1 MTFVYLIC
9 FLLLAVGAVLLLK
22 LTPERITGDLM
33 RFVSPKQTLRDKV
46 LTRKG
51 KKKSRK
57 ITVELRRIKDA
68 LEQTGKGNQFAV
80 ACAASLLLMI
90 VGCVIAIMIDNP
102 FLVPVF
108 AIAFAMIP
116 FIYAKRTVAYYDN
129 HVKEELETALSI
141 ITTSYVRTD
150 DIVSAVKENI
160 QYLKPPVKDIFAGFV
175 AENMMISSDVKQSIR
190 HLKEKVN
197 NSIFAEWC
205 ETLVT
210 VVYGLSKST
219 RQAQRIRQSCHASGI
234 RKRSRFIC
242 IHALWMDLNS
252 EKSFRMRV
260 EKTKCSQAPMTLK
273 MRSLAK
279 ETLIIERKE
288 AENDKRIAILFKEL
302 ACLFELESAAMP
314 KLRTIKG
321 ALKEI
326 KATDPESVMTDYKIR
341 WLIKSGRLRS
351 YAVGTREII
360 VMESFDDEN
369 LLTQESREGCNIT
382 QGIKLS
388 EQYGELLSKTTQS
401 YTCTRRR

>member
-33 RFVSPKQTLRDKV
+33 LFVSPKQTLRDKV

-175 AENMMISSDVKQSIR
+175 AENMMISSDIKQSIR

-205 ETLVT
+205 ETLIACQDD
-210 VVYGLSKST
+210 
-219 RQAQRIRQSCHASGI
+219 R
-234 RKRSRFIC
+234 
-242 IHALWMDLNS
+242 
-252 EKSFRMRV
+252 
-260 EKTKCSQAPMTLK
+260 TLK
-273 MRSLAK
+273 D
-279 ETLIIERKE
+279 TLMPIVTKLT
-288 AENDKRIAILFKEL
+288 DVRIVNNE
-302 ACLFELESAAMP
+302 
-314 KLRTIKG
+314 IKG
-321 ALKEI
+321 MLSSARIEYYMMTGMVVGNIPLLYFLNKDWFNALMFTTLGKLVLAI
-326 KATDPESVMTDYKIR
+326 CGLV
-341 WLIKSGRLRS
+341 
-351 YAVGTREII
+351 II
-360 VMESFDDEN
+360 VTAVLMLRFTKQIEY
-369 LLTQESREGCNIT
+369 R
-382 QGIKLS
+382 K
-388 EQYGELLSKTTQS
+388 
-401 YTCTRRR
+401 

>member
-205 ETLVT
+205 ETLIACQDDRTQKDTLMPIVT
-210 VVYGLSKST
+210 KLTDV
-219 RQAQRIRQSCHASGI
+219 RIV
-234 RKRSRFIC
+234 
-242 IHALWMDLNS
+242 NN
-252 EKSFRMRV
+252 E
-260 EKTKCSQAPMTLK
+260 
-273 MRSLAK
+273 
-279 ETLIIERKE
+279 
-288 AENDKRIAILFKEL
+288 
-302 ACLFELESAAMP
+302 
-314 KLRTIKG
+314 IKG
-321 ALKEI
+321 MLSSARIEYYMMTGMVVGNIPLLYFLNKDWFNALMFTTLGKLVLAI
-326 KATDPESVMTDYKIR
+326 CGLV
-341 WLIKSGRLRS
+341 
-351 YAVGTREII
+351 II
-360 VMESFDDEN
+360 VTAFLMLRFTKQIEY
-369 LLTQESREGCNIT
+369 R
-382 QGIKLS
+382 K
-388 EQYGELLSKTTQS
+388 
-401 YTCTRRR
+401 

>member
-205 ETLVT
+205 ETLVACQDDRT
-210 VVYGLSKST
+210 LKDTLMPIVTKLTDVRIVNNEIKGMLSS
-219 RQAQRIRQSCHASGI
+219 A
-234 RKRSRFIC
+234 
-242 IHALWMDLNS
+242 
-252 EKSFRMRV
+252 RV
-260 EKTKCSQAPMTLK
+260 EYYMMAGMVVGNIPLLYFLNKDWFNALMFTTLGK
-273 MRSLAK
+273 LVLAICG
-279 ETLIIERKE
+279 L
-288 AENDKRIAILFKEL
+288 
-302 ACLFELESAAMP
+302 
-314 KLRTIKG
+314 
-321 ALKEI
+321 
-326 KATDPESVMTDYKIR
+326 V
-341 WLIKSGRLRS
+341 
-351 YAVGTREII
+351 II
-360 VMESFDDEN
+360 VTAVLMLRFTKQIEY
-369 LLTQESREGCNIT
+369 R
-382 QGIKLS
+382 K
-388 EQYGELLSKTTQS
+388 
-401 YTCTRRR
+401 

>member
-150 DIVSAVKENI
+150 DIVSAVQENI

-205 ETLVT
+205 ETLIACQDD
-210 VVYGLSKST
+210 
-219 RQAQRIRQSCHASGI
+219 R
-234 RKRSRFIC
+234 
-242 IHALWMDLNS
+242 
-252 EKSFRMRV
+252 
-260 EKTKCSQAPMTLK
+260 TLK
-273 MRSLAK
+273 D
-279 ETLIIERKE
+279 TLMPIVTKLT
-288 AENDKRIAILFKEL
+288 DVRIVNNE
-302 ACLFELESAAMP
+302 
-314 KLRTIKG
+314 IKG
-321 ALKEI
+321 MLSSARIEYYMMAGMVVGNIPLLYFLNKDWFNALMFTTLGKLVLAI
-326 KATDPESVMTDYKIR
+326 CGLV
-341 WLIKSGRLRS
+341 
-351 YAVGTREII
+351 II
-360 VMESFDDEN
+360 VTAVLMLRFTKQIEY
-369 LLTQESREGCNIT
+369 R
-382 QGIKLS
+382 K
-388 EQYGELLSKTTQS
+388 
-401 YTCTRRR
+401 

>member
-22 LTPERITGDLM
+22 LTPERITRDLM

-175 AENMMISSDVKQSIR
+175 TENMMISSDVKQSIR

-205 ETLVT
+205 ETLIACQDD
-210 VVYGLSKST
+210 
-219 RQAQRIRQSCHASGI
+219 R
-234 RKRSRFIC
+234 
-242 IHALWMDLNS
+242 
-252 EKSFRMRV
+252 
-260 EKTKCSQAPMTLK
+260 TLK
-273 MRSLAK
+273 D
-279 ETLIIERKE
+279 TLMPIVTKLT
-288 AENDKRIAILFKEL
+288 DVRIVNNE
-302 ACLFELESAAMP
+302 
-314 KLRTIKG
+314 IKG
-321 ALKEI
+321 MLSSARIEYYMMAGMVVGNIPLLYFLNKDWFNALMFTTLGKLVLAI
-326 KATDPESVMTDYKIR
+326 CGLV
-341 WLIKSGRLRS
+341 
-351 YAVGTREII
+351 II
-360 VMESFDDEN
+360 VTAVLMLRFTKQIEY
-369 LLTQESREGCNIT
+369 R
-382 QGIKLS
+382 K
-388 EQYGELLSKTTQS
+388 
-401 YTCTRRR
+401 

>member
-22 LTPERITGDLM
+22 FTPERITGDLM

-116 FIYAKRTVAYYDN
+116 FIYAKRTVAYYDY

-205 ETLVT
+205 ETLVACQDD
-210 VVYGLSKST
+210 
-219 RQAQRIRQSCHASGI
+219 R
-234 RKRSRFIC
+234 
-242 IHALWMDLNS
+242 
-252 EKSFRMRV
+252 
-260 EKTKCSQAPMTLK
+260 TLK
-273 MRSLAK
+273 D
-279 ETLIIERKE
+279 TLMPIVTKLT
-288 AENDKRIAILFKEL
+288 DVRIVNNE
-302 ACLFELESAAMP
+302 
-314 KLRTIKG
+314 IKG
-321 ALKEI
+321 MLSSARIEYYMMTGMVVGNIPLLYFLNKDWFNALMFTTLGKLVLAI
-326 KATDPESVMTDYKIR
+326 CGLV
-341 WLIKSGRLRS
+341 
-351 YAVGTREII
+351 II
-360 VMESFDDEN
+360 VTAVLMLRFTKQIEY
-369 LLTQESREGCNIT
+369 R
-382 QGIKLS
+382 K
-388 EQYGELLSKTTQS
+388 
-401 YTCTRRR
+401 

>member
-9 FLLLAVGAVLLLK
+9 FLLLAIGAVLLLK
-22 LTPERITGDLM
+22 LTPERITEDLM

-205 ETLVT
+205 ETLIACQDD
-210 VVYGLSKST
+210 
-219 RQAQRIRQSCHASGI
+219 R
-234 RKRSRFIC
+234 
-242 IHALWMDLNS
+242 
-252 EKSFRMRV
+252 
-260 EKTKCSQAPMTLK
+260 TLK
-273 MRSLAK
+273 D
-279 ETLIIERKE
+279 TLMPIVTKLT
-288 AENDKRIAILFKEL
+288 DVRIVNNE
-302 ACLFELESAAMP
+302 
-314 KLRTIKG
+314 IKG
-321 ALKEI
+321 MLSSARIEYYMMAGMVVGNIPLLYFLNKDWFNALMFTTLGKLVLAI
-326 KATDPESVMTDYKIR
+326 CGLV
-341 WLIKSGRLRS
+341 
-351 YAVGTREII
+351 II
-360 VMESFDDEN
+360 VTAVLMLRFTKQIEY
-369 LLTQESREGCNIT
+369 R
-382 QGIKLS
+382 K
-388 EQYGELLSKTTQS
+388 
-401 YTCTRRR
+401 

>member
-205 ETLVT
+205 ETLVACQDD
-210 VVYGLSKST
+210 
-219 RQAQRIRQSCHASGI
+219 R
-234 RKRSRFIC
+234 
-242 IHALWMDLNS
+242 
-252 EKSFRMRV
+252 
-260 EKTKCSQAPMTLK
+260 TLK
-273 MRSLAK
+273 D
-279 ETLIIERKE
+279 TLMPIVTKLT
-288 AENDKRIAILFKEL
+288 DVRIVNN
-302 ACLFELESAAMP
+302 
-314 KLRTIKG
+314 
-321 ALKEI
+321 EI
-326 KATDPESVMTDYKIR
+326 KEMLSSARIEYYMMAGMV
-341 WLIKSGRLRS
+341 
-351 YAVGTREII
+351 VGNIPLLYFLNKDWFNALMFTTLGKLVLAICGLVII
-360 VMESFDDEN
+360 VTAVLMLRFTKQIEY
-369 LLTQESREGCNIT
+369 R
-382 QGIKLS
+382 K
-388 EQYGELLSKTTQS
+388 
-401 YTCTRRR
+401 

>member
-150 DIVSAVKENI
+150 DIVFAVKENI

-205 ETLVT
+205 ETLVACQDD
-210 VVYGLSKST
+210 
-219 RQAQRIRQSCHASGI
+219 R
-234 RKRSRFIC
+234 
-242 IHALWMDLNS
+242 
-252 EKSFRMRV
+252 
-260 EKTKCSQAPMTLK
+260 TLK
-273 MRSLAK
+273 D
-279 ETLIIERKE
+279 TLMPIVTKLT
-288 AENDKRIAILFKEL
+288 DVRIVNNE
-302 ACLFELESAAMP
+302 
-314 KLRTIKG
+314 IKG
-321 ALKEI
+321 MLSSARIEYYMMAGMVVGNIPLLYFLNKDWFNALMFTTLGKLVLAI
-326 KATDPESVMTDYKIR
+326 CGLV
-341 WLIKSGRLRS
+341 
-351 YAVGTREII
+351 II
-360 VMESFDDEN
+360 VTAVLMLRFTKQIEY
-369 LLTQESREGCNIT
+369 R
-382 QGIKLS
+382 K
-388 EQYGELLSKTTQS
+388 
-401 YTCTRRR
+401 

>member
-116 FIYAKRTVAYYDN
+116 FFYAKRTVAYYDN

-205 ETLVT
+205 ETLIACQDDRTLKDTLMPIVT
-210 VVYGLSKST
+210 KLTDVRIVNNEIKGMLSS
-219 RQAQRIRQSCHASGI
+219 A
-234 RKRSRFIC
+234 
-242 IHALWMDLNS
+242 
-252 EKSFRMRV
+252 RV
-260 EKTKCSQAPMTLK
+260 EYYMMAGMVVGNIPLLYFLNKDWFNALMFTTLGK
-273 MRSLAK
+273 LVLAICG
-279 ETLIIERKE
+279 L
-288 AENDKRIAILFKEL
+288 
-302 ACLFELESAAMP
+302 
-314 KLRTIKG
+314 
-321 ALKEI
+321 
-326 KATDPESVMTDYKIR
+326 V
-341 WLIKSGRLRS
+341 
-351 YAVGTREII
+351 II
-360 VMESFDDEN
+360 VTAVLMLRFTKQIEY
-369 LLTQESREGCNIT
+369 R
-382 QGIKLS
+382 K
-388 EQYGELLSKTTQS
+388 
-401 YTCTRRR
+401 

>member
-1 MTFVYLIC
+1 MTFAYLIC

-205 ETLVT
+205 ETLVACQDD
-210 VVYGLSKST
+210 
-219 RQAQRIRQSCHASGI
+219 R
-234 RKRSRFIC
+234 
-242 IHALWMDLNS
+242 
-252 EKSFRMRV
+252 
-260 EKTKCSQAPMTLK
+260 TLK
-273 MRSLAK
+273 D
-279 ETLIIERKE
+279 TLMPIVTKLT
-288 AENDKRIAILFKEL
+288 DVRIVNNE
-302 ACLFELESAAMP
+302 
-314 KLRTIKG
+314 IKG
-321 ALKEI
+321 MLSSARIEYYMMAGMVVGNIPLLYFLNKDWFNALMFTTLGKLVLAI
-326 KATDPESVMTDYKIR
+326 CGLV
-341 WLIKSGRLRS
+341 
-351 YAVGTREII
+351 II
-360 VMESFDDEN
+360 VTAVLMLRFTKQIEY
-369 LLTQESREGCNIT
+369 R
-382 QGIKLS
+382 K
-388 EQYGELLSKTTQS
+388 
-401 YTCTRRR
+401 

>member
-68 LEQTGKGNQFAV
+68 LGQTGKGNQFAV

-205 ETLVT
+205 ETLIVCQDD
-210 VVYGLSKST
+210 
-219 RQAQRIRQSCHASGI
+219 R
-234 RKRSRFIC
+234 
-242 IHALWMDLNS
+242 
-252 EKSFRMRV
+252 
-260 EKTKCSQAPMTLK
+260 TLK
-273 MRSLAK
+273 D
-279 ETLIIERKE
+279 TLMPIVTKLT
-288 AENDKRIAILFKEL
+288 DVRIVNNE
-302 ACLFELESAAMP
+302 
-314 KLRTIKG
+314 IKG
-321 ALKEI
+321 MLSSARIEYYMMTGMVVGNIPLLYFLNKDWFNALMFTTLGKLVLAI
-326 KATDPESVMTDYKIR
+326 CGLVIIVTAVLM
-341 WLIKSGRLRS
+341 LRS
-351 YAVGTREII
+351 TKQIEYR
-360 VMESFDDEN
+360 
-369 LLTQESREGCNIT
+369 
-382 QGIKLS
+382 K
-388 EQYGELLSKTTQS
+388 
-401 YTCTRRR
+401 

>member
-80 ACAASLLLMI
+80 ACATSLLLMI

-190 HLKEKVN
+190 HQKEKVN

-205 ETLVT
+205 ETLVACQDD
-210 VVYGLSKST
+210 
-219 RQAQRIRQSCHASGI
+219 R
-234 RKRSRFIC
+234 
-242 IHALWMDLNS
+242 
-252 EKSFRMRV
+252 
-260 EKTKCSQAPMTLK
+260 TLK
-273 MRSLAK
+273 D
-279 ETLIIERKE
+279 TLMPIVTKLT
-288 AENDKRIAILFKEL
+288 DVRIVNNE
-302 ACLFELESAAMP
+302 
-314 KLRTIKG
+314 IKG
-321 ALKEI
+321 MLSSARIEYYMMTGMVVGNIPLLYFLNKDWFNALMFTTLGKLVLAI
-326 KATDPESVMTDYKIR
+326 CGLV
-341 WLIKSGRLRS
+341 
-351 YAVGTREII
+351 II
-360 VMESFDDEN
+360 VTAVLMLRFTKQIEY
-369 LLTQESREGCNIT
+369 R
-382 QGIKLS
+382 K
-388 EQYGELLSKTTQS
+388 
-401 YTCTRRR
+401 

>member
-116 FIYAKRTVAYYDN
+116 FIFAKRTVAYYDN

-205 ETLVT
+205 ETLVACQDDRT
-210 VVYGLSKST
+210 LKDTLMPIVTKLTDVRIVNNEIKGMLSS
-219 RQAQRIRQSCHASGI
+219 A
-234 RKRSRFIC
+234 
-242 IHALWMDLNS
+242 
-252 EKSFRMRV
+252 RV
-260 EKTKCSQAPMTLK
+260 EYYMMTGMVVGNIPLLYFLNK
-273 MRSLAK
+273 DWFNALMFTTLGKLVLAICG
-279 ETLIIERKE
+279 L
-288 AENDKRIAILFKEL
+288 
-302 ACLFELESAAMP
+302 
-314 KLRTIKG
+314 
-321 ALKEI
+321 
-326 KATDPESVMTDYKIR
+326 V
-341 WLIKSGRLRS
+341 
-351 YAVGTREII
+351 II
-360 VMESFDDEN
+360 VTAVLMLRFTKQIEY
-369 LLTQESREGCNIT
+369 R
-382 QGIKLS
+382 K
-388 EQYGELLSKTTQS
+388 
-401 YTCTRRR
+401 

>member
-9 FLLLAVGAVLLLK
+9 FLLIAVGAVLLLK

-205 ETLVT
+205 ETLVACQDD
-210 VVYGLSKST
+210 
-219 RQAQRIRQSCHASGI
+219 R
-234 RKRSRFIC
+234 
-242 IHALWMDLNS
+242 
-252 EKSFRMRV
+252 
-260 EKTKCSQAPMTLK
+260 TLK
-273 MRSLAK
+273 D
-279 ETLIIERKE
+279 TLMPIVTKLT
-288 AENDKRIAILFKEL
+288 DVRIVNNE
-302 ACLFELESAAMP
+302 
-314 KLRTIKG
+314 IKG
-321 ALKEI
+321 MLSSARIEYYMMAGMVVGNIPLLYFLNKDWFNALMFTTLGKLVLAI
-326 KATDPESVMTDYKIR
+326 CGLV
-341 WLIKSGRLRS
+341 
-351 YAVGTREII
+351 II
-360 VMESFDDEN
+360 VTAVLMLRFTKQIEY
-369 LLTQESREGCNIT
+369 R
-382 QGIKLS
+382 K
-388 EQYGELLSKTTQS
+388 
-401 YTCTRRR
+401 

>member
-9 FLLLAVGAVLLLK
+9 FLLLTVGAVLLLK

-116 FIYAKRTVAYYDN
+116 FFYAKRTVAYYDN

-205 ETLVT
+205 ETLIACQDD
-210 VVYGLSKST
+210 
-219 RQAQRIRQSCHASGI
+219 R
-234 RKRSRFIC
+234 
-242 IHALWMDLNS
+242 
-252 EKSFRMRV
+252 
-260 EKTKCSQAPMTLK
+260 TLK
-273 MRSLAK
+273 D
-279 ETLIIERKE
+279 TLMPIVTKLT
-288 AENDKRIAILFKEL
+288 DVRIVNNE
-302 ACLFELESAAMP
+302 
-314 KLRTIKG
+314 IKG
-321 ALKEI
+321 MLSSARIEYYMMAGMVVGNIPLLYFLNKDWFNALMFTTLGKLVL
-326 KATDPESVMTDYKIR
+326 AMCGLV
-341 WLIKSGRLRS
+341 
-351 YAVGTREII
+351 II
-360 VMESFDDEN
+360 VTAVLMLRFTKQIEY
-369 LLTQESREGCNIT
+369 R
-382 QGIKLS
+382 K
-388 EQYGELLSKTTQS
+388 
-401 YTCTRRR
+401 

>member
-9 FLLLAVGAVLLLK
+9 FLLLAVGAILLLK

-141 ITTSYVRTD
+141 ITISYVRTD

-205 ETLVT
+205 ETLIACQDD
-210 VVYGLSKST
+210 
-219 RQAQRIRQSCHASGI
+219 R
-234 RKRSRFIC
+234 
-242 IHALWMDLNS
+242 
-252 EKSFRMRV
+252 
-260 EKTKCSQAPMTLK
+260 TLK
-273 MRSLAK
+273 D
-279 ETLIIERKE
+279 TLMPIVTKLT
-288 AENDKRIAILFKEL
+288 DVRIVNNE
-302 ACLFELESAAMP
+302 
-314 KLRTIKG
+314 IKG
-321 ALKEI
+321 MLSSARIEYYIMIGMVVGNIPLLYFLNKDWFNALMFTTLGKLVLAI
-326 KATDPESVMTDYKIR
+326 CGLV
-341 WLIKSGRLRS
+341 
-351 YAVGTREII
+351 II
-360 VMESFDDEN
+360 VTAVLMLRFTKQIEY
-369 LLTQESREGCNIT
+369 R
-382 QGIKLS
+382 K
-388 EQYGELLSKTTQS
+388 
-401 YTCTRRR
+401 

>member
-116 FIYAKRTVAYYDN
+116 FFYAKRTVAYYDN

-160 QYLKPPVKDIFAGFV
+160 QYPKPPVKDIFAGFV

-205 ETLVT
+205 ETLIACQDDRTLKDTLMPIVT
-210 VVYGLSKST
+210 KLTDVRIVNNEIKGILSS
-219 RQAQRIRQSCHASGI
+219 A
-234 RKRSRFIC
+234 
-242 IHALWMDLNS
+242 
-252 EKSFRMRV
+252 RV
-260 EKTKCSQAPMTLK
+260 EYYMMAGMVVGNIPLLYFLNKDWFNALMFTTLGK
-273 MRSLAK
+273 LVLAICG
-279 ETLIIERKE
+279 L
-288 AENDKRIAILFKEL
+288 
-302 ACLFELESAAMP
+302 
-314 KLRTIKG
+314 
-321 ALKEI
+321 
-326 KATDPESVMTDYKIR
+326 V
-341 WLIKSGRLRS
+341 
-351 YAVGTREII
+351 II
-360 VMESFDDEN
+360 VTAVLMLRFTKQIEY
-369 LLTQESREGCNIT
+369 R
-382 QGIKLS
+382 K
-388 EQYGELLSKTTQS
+388 
-401 YTCTRRR
+401 

>member
-150 DIVSAVKENI
+150 DIVTAVKENM
-160 QYLKPPVKDIFAGFV
+160 QHLKPPVKEIFAGFV
-175 AENMMISSDVKQSIR
+175 AENMMISADIKQSIR
-190 HLKEKVN
+190 HLKEKVS
-197 NSIFAEWC
+197 NSIFDEWC
-205 ETLVT
+205 DTLIACQDD
-210 VVYGLSKST
+210 
-219 RQAQRIRQSCHASGI
+219 R
-234 RKRSRFIC
+234 
-242 IHALWMDLNS
+242 
-252 EKSFRMRV
+252 
-260 EKTKCSQAPMTLK
+260 TLK
-273 MRSLAK
+273 D
-279 ETLIIERKE
+279 TLMPIVSKLT
-288 AENDKRIAILFKEL
+288 DVRIVNNEIKGMLVAARTEYFMM
-302 ACLFELESAAMP
+302 AAMVVGNIP
-314 KLRTIKG
+314 LLYFLNKDWYA
-321 ALKEI
+321 ALMY
-326 KATDPESVMTDYKIR
+326 TTLGKIV
-341 WLIKSGRLRS
+341 L
-351 YAVGTREII
+351 AVCGLAII
-360 VMESFDDEN
+360 VTAMLMFGFTKQVEY
-369 LLTQESREGCNIT
+369 R
-382 QGIKLS
+382 K
-388 EQYGELLSKTTQS
+388 
-401 YTCTRRR
+401 

>member
-205 ETLVT
+205 ETLVACQDD
-210 VVYGLSKST
+210 
-219 RQAQRIRQSCHASGI
+219 R
-234 RKRSRFIC
+234 
-242 IHALWMDLNS
+242 
-252 EKSFRMRV
+252 
-260 EKTKCSQAPMTLK
+260 TLK
-273 MRSLAK
+273 D
-279 ETLIIERKE
+279 TLMPIVTKLT
-288 AENDKRIAILFKEL
+288 DVRIVNNE
-302 ACLFELESAAMP
+302 
-314 KLRTIKG
+314 IKG
-321 ALKEI
+321 MLSSARTEYYMMTGMVVGNIPLLYFLNKDWFNALMFTTLGKLVFAI
-326 KATDPESVMTDYKIR
+326 CGLV
-341 WLIKSGRLRS
+341 
-351 YAVGTREII
+351 II
-360 VMESFDDEN
+360 VTAVLMLRFTKQIEY
-369 LLTQESREGCNIT
+369 R
-382 QGIKLS
+382 K
-388 EQYGELLSKTTQS
+388 
-401 YTCTRRR
+401 

>member
-205 ETLVT
+205 ETMVACQDDRTLKDTLMPIVT
-210 VVYGLSKST
+210 KLTDVRIVNNEIKGMLSS
-219 RQAQRIRQSCHASGI
+219 A
-234 RKRSRFIC
+234 
-242 IHALWMDLNS
+242 
-252 EKSFRMRV
+252 RV
-260 EKTKCSQAPMTLK
+260 EYYMMAGMVVGNIPLLYFLNKDWFNALMFTTLGK
-273 MRSLAK
+273 LVLAICG
-279 ETLIIERKE
+279 L
-288 AENDKRIAILFKEL
+288 
-302 ACLFELESAAMP
+302 
-314 KLRTIKG
+314 
-321 ALKEI
+321 
-326 KATDPESVMTDYKIR
+326 V
-341 WLIKSGRLRS
+341 
-351 YAVGTREII
+351 II
-360 VMESFDDEN
+360 VTAVLMLRFTKQIEY
-369 LLTQESREGCNIT
+369 R
-382 QGIKLS
+382 K
-388 EQYGELLSKTTQS
+388 
-401 YTCTRRR
+401 

>member
-9 FLLLAVGAVLLLK
+9 FLLLAVGAILLLK

-205 ETLVT
+205 ETLVACQDDRT
-210 VVYGLSKST
+210 LKDTLMPIVTKLTDVRIVNNEIKGMLSS
-219 RQAQRIRQSCHASGI
+219 A
-234 RKRSRFIC
+234 
-242 IHALWMDLNS
+242 
-252 EKSFRMRV
+252 RV
-260 EKTKCSQAPMTLK
+260 EYYMMTGMVVGNIPLLYFLNK
-273 MRSLAK
+273 DWFNALMFTTLGKLVLAICG
-279 ETLIIERKE
+279 L
-288 AENDKRIAILFKEL
+288 
-302 ACLFELESAAMP
+302 
-314 KLRTIKG
+314 
-321 ALKEI
+321 
-326 KATDPESVMTDYKIR
+326 V
-341 WLIKSGRLRS
+341 
-351 YAVGTREII
+351 II
-360 VMESFDDEN
+360 VTAVLMLRFTKQIEY
-369 LLTQESREGCNIT
+369 R
-382 QGIKLS
+382 K
-388 EQYGELLSKTTQS
+388 
-401 YTCTRRR
+401 

>member
-205 ETLVT
+205 ETLNACQDD
-210 VVYGLSKST
+210 
-219 RQAQRIRQSCHASGI
+219 R
-234 RKRSRFIC
+234 
-242 IHALWMDLNS
+242 
-252 EKSFRMRV
+252 
-260 EKTKCSQAPMTLK
+260 TLK
-273 MRSLAK
+273 D
-279 ETLIIERKE
+279 TLMPIVTKFT
-288 AENDKRIAILFKEL
+288 DVRIVNNE
-302 ACLFELESAAMP
+302 
-314 KLRTIKG
+314 IKG
-321 ALKEI
+321 MLSSARIEYYMMAGMVVGNIPLLYFLNKDWFNALMFTTLGKLVLAI
-326 KATDPESVMTDYKIR
+326 CGLV
-341 WLIKSGRLRS
+341 
-351 YAVGTREII
+351 II
-360 VMESFDDEN
+360 VTAVLMLRFTKQIEY
-369 LLTQESREGCNIT
+369 R
-382 QGIKLS
+382 K
-388 EQYGELLSKTTQS
+388 
-401 YTCTRRR
+401 

>member
-9 FLLLAVGAVLLLK
+9 FLLLAVGAILLLK

-141 ITTSYVRTD
+141 ITTSYLRTD

-205 ETLVT
+205 ETLVACQDD
-210 VVYGLSKST
+210 
-219 RQAQRIRQSCHASGI
+219 R
-234 RKRSRFIC
+234 
-242 IHALWMDLNS
+242 
-252 EKSFRMRV
+252 
-260 EKTKCSQAPMTLK
+260 TLK
-273 MRSLAK
+273 D
-279 ETLIIERKE
+279 TLMPIVTKLT
-288 AENDKRIAILFKEL
+288 DVRIVNNE
-302 ACLFELESAAMP
+302 
-314 KLRTIKG
+314 IKG
-321 ALKEI
+321 MLSSARIEYYMMTGMVVGNIPLLYFLNKDWFNALMFTTLGKLVLAI
-326 KATDPESVMTDYKIR
+326 CGLV
-341 WLIKSGRLRS
+341 
-351 YAVGTREII
+351 II
-360 VMESFDDEN
+360 VTAVLMLRFTKQIEY
-369 LLTQESREGCNIT
+369 R
-382 QGIKLS
+382 K
-388 EQYGELLSKTTQS
+388 
-401 YTCTRRR
+401 

>member
-205 ETLVT
+205 ETLIACQDDRTLKDTLMPIVT
-210 VVYGLSKST
+210 KLTDVRIVNNEIKGMLSS
-219 RQAQRIRQSCHASGI
+219 A
-234 RKRSRFIC
+234 
-242 IHALWMDLNS
+242 
-252 EKSFRMRV
+252 RV
-260 EKTKCSQAPMTLK
+260 EYYMMAGMVVGNIPLLYFLNKDWFNALMFTTLGK
-273 MRSLAK
+273 LVLAICG
-279 ETLIIERKE
+279 L
-288 AENDKRIAILFKEL
+288 
-302 ACLFELESAAMP
+302 
-314 KLRTIKG
+314 
-321 ALKEI
+321 
-326 KATDPESVMTDYKIR
+326 V
-341 WLIKSGRLRS
+341 
-351 YAVGTREII
+351 II
-360 VMESFDDEN
+360 VTAVLMIRFTKQIEY
-369 LLTQESREGCNIT
+369 R
-382 QGIKLS
+382 K
-388 EQYGELLSKTTQS
+388 
-401 YTCTRRR
+401 

>member
-141 ITTSYVRTD
+141 ITTSYARTD

-205 ETLVT
+205 ETLIACQDD
-210 VVYGLSKST
+210 
-219 RQAQRIRQSCHASGI
+219 R
-234 RKRSRFIC
+234 
-242 IHALWMDLNS
+242 
-252 EKSFRMRV
+252 
-260 EKTKCSQAPMTLK
+260 TLK
-273 MRSLAK
+273 D
-279 ETLIIERKE
+279 TLMPIVTKLT
-288 AENDKRIAILFKEL
+288 DVRIVNNE
-302 ACLFELESAAMP
+302 
-314 KLRTIKG
+314 IKG
-321 ALKEI
+321 MLSSARIEYYMMAGMVVGNIPLLYFLNKDWFNALMFTTLGKLVLAI
-326 KATDPESVMTDYKIR
+326 CGLV
-341 WLIKSGRLRS
+341 
-351 YAVGTREII
+351 II
-360 VMESFDDEN
+360 VTAVLMLRFTKQIEY
-369 LLTQESREGCNIT
+369 R
-382 QGIKLS
+382 K
-388 EQYGELLSKTTQS
+388 
-401 YTCTRRR
+401 

>member
-150 DIVSAVKENI
+150 DIVSAFKENI

-205 ETLVT
+205 ETLIACQDDRTLKDTLMPIVT
-210 VVYGLSKST
+210 KLTDVRIVNNEIKGMLSS
-219 RQAQRIRQSCHASGI
+219 A
-234 RKRSRFIC
+234 
-242 IHALWMDLNS
+242 
-252 EKSFRMRV
+252 RV
-260 EKTKCSQAPMTLK
+260 EYYMMAGMVVGNIPLLYFLNKDWFNALMFTTLGK
-273 MRSLAK
+273 LVLAICG
-279 ETLIIERKE
+279 L
-288 AENDKRIAILFKEL
+288 
-302 ACLFELESAAMP
+302 
-314 KLRTIKG
+314 
-321 ALKEI
+321 
-326 KATDPESVMTDYKIR
+326 V
-341 WLIKSGRLRS
+341 
-351 YAVGTREII
+351 II
-360 VMESFDDEN
+360 VTAVLMLRFTKQIEY
-369 LLTQESREGCNIT
+369 R
-382 QGIKLS
+382 K
-388 EQYGELLSKTTQS
+388 
-401 YTCTRRR
+401 

>member
-205 ETLVT
+205 ETLVACQDD
-210 VVYGLSKST
+210 
-219 RQAQRIRQSCHASGI
+219 R
-234 RKRSRFIC
+234 
-242 IHALWMDLNS
+242 
-252 EKSFRMRV
+252 
-260 EKTKCSQAPMTLK
+260 TLK
-273 MRSLAK
+273 D
-279 ETLIIERKE
+279 TLMPIVTKLT
-288 AENDKRIAILFKEL
+288 DVRIVNNE
-302 ACLFELESAAMP
+302 
-314 KLRTIKG
+314 IKG
-321 ALKEI
+321 MLSSARIEYYMMAGMVVGNIPLLYFLNKDWFNALMFTTLGKL
-326 KATDPESVMTDYKIR
+326 V
-341 WLIKSGRLRS
+341 L
-351 YAVGTREII
+351 AVCGLVII
-360 VMESFDDEN
+360 VTAVLMLRFTKQIEY
-369 LLTQESREGCNIT
+369 R
-382 QGIKLS
+382 K
-388 EQYGELLSKTTQS
+388 
-401 YTCTRRR
+401 

>member
-175 AENMMISSDVKQSIR
+175 AENMMISSDVKQSIS

-205 ETLVT
+205 ETLNACQDD
-210 VVYGLSKST
+210 
-219 RQAQRIRQSCHASGI
+219 R
-234 RKRSRFIC
+234 
-242 IHALWMDLNS
+242 
-252 EKSFRMRV
+252 
-260 EKTKCSQAPMTLK
+260 TLK
-273 MRSLAK
+273 D
-279 ETLIIERKE
+279 TLMPIVTKLT
-288 AENDKRIAILFKEL
+288 DVRIVNNE
-302 ACLFELESAAMP
+302 
-314 KLRTIKG
+314 IKG
-321 ALKEI
+321 MLSSARIEYYMMAGMVVGNIPLLYFLNKDWFNALMLTTLGKLVLAI
-326 KATDPESVMTDYKIR
+326 CGLV
-341 WLIKSGRLRS
+341 
-351 YAVGTREII
+351 II
-360 VMESFDDEN
+360 VTAVLMLRFTKQIEY
-369 LLTQESREGCNIT
+369 R
-382 QGIKLS
+382 K
-388 EQYGELLSKTTQS
+388 
-401 YTCTRRR
+401 

>member
-1 MTFVYLIC
+1 MTFVNLIC
-9 FLLLAVGAVLLLK
+9 ILLLAVGAVLLLK

-205 ETLVT
+205 ETLNACQDDRTLKDTLMPIVT
-210 VVYGLSKST
+210 KLTDVRIVNNEIKGMLSS
-219 RQAQRIRQSCHASGI
+219 A
-234 RKRSRFIC
+234 
-242 IHALWMDLNS
+242 
-252 EKSFRMRV
+252 RV
-260 EKTKCSQAPMTLK
+260 EYYMMAGMVIGNIPLLYFLNKDWFNALMFTTLGK
-273 MRSLAK
+273 LVLAICG
-279 ETLIIERKE
+279 L
-288 AENDKRIAILFKEL
+288 
-302 ACLFELESAAMP
+302 
-314 KLRTIKG
+314 
-321 ALKEI
+321 
-326 KATDPESVMTDYKIR
+326 V
-341 WLIKSGRLRS
+341 
-351 YAVGTREII
+351 II
-360 VMESFDDEN
+360 VTAVLMLRFTKQIEY
-369 LLTQESREGCNIT
+369 R
-382 QGIKLS
+382 K
-388 EQYGELLSKTTQS
+388 
-401 YTCTRRR
+401 

>member
-22 LTPERITGDLM
+22 LTPEHITGDLM

-205 ETLVT
+205 ETLIACQDD
-210 VVYGLSKST
+210 
-219 RQAQRIRQSCHASGI
+219 R
-234 RKRSRFIC
+234 
-242 IHALWMDLNS
+242 
-252 EKSFRMRV
+252 
-260 EKTKCSQAPMTLK
+260 TLK
-273 MRSLAK
+273 D
-279 ETLIIERKE
+279 TLMPIVTKLT
-288 AENDKRIAILFKEL
+288 DVRIVNNE
-302 ACLFELESAAMP
+302 
-314 KLRTIKG
+314 IKG
-321 ALKEI
+321 MLSSARIEYYMMAGMVVGNIPLLYFLNKDWFNALMFTTLGKLVLAI
-326 KATDPESVMTDYKIR
+326 CGLV
-341 WLIKSGRLRS
+341 
-351 YAVGTREII
+351 II
-360 VMESFDDEN
+360 VTAVLMLRFTKQIEY
-369 LLTQESREGCNIT
+369 R
-382 QGIKLS
+382 K
-388 EQYGELLSKTTQS
+388 
-401 YTCTRRR
+401 

>member
-57 ITVELRRIKDA
+57 STVELRRIKDA

-90 VGCVIAIMIDNP
+90 GGCVIAIMIDNP

-160 QYLKPPVKDIFAGFV
+160 QYLKPPVKDIFACFV

-205 ETLVT
+205 ETLIACQDDRTLKDTLMPIVT
-210 VVYGLSKST
+210 KLTDVRIVNNEIKGMLSS
-219 RQAQRIRQSCHASGI
+219 A
-234 RKRSRFIC
+234 
-242 IHALWMDLNS
+242 
-252 EKSFRMRV
+252 RV
-260 EKTKCSQAPMTLK
+260 EYYMMTGIVVGNIPLLYFLNK
-273 MRSLAK
+273 DWFNALMFTTLGKLVLAICG
-279 ETLIIERKE
+279 L
-288 AENDKRIAILFKEL
+288 
-302 ACLFELESAAMP
+302 
-314 KLRTIKG
+314 
-321 ALKEI
+321 
-326 KATDPESVMTDYKIR
+326 V
-341 WLIKSGRLRS
+341 
-351 YAVGTREII
+351 II
-360 VMESFDDEN
+360 VTAVLMLRFTKQIEY
-369 LLTQESREGCNIT
+369 R
-382 QGIKLS
+382 K
-388 EQYGELLSKTTQS
+388 
-401 YTCTRRR
+401 

>member
-116 FIYAKRTVAYYDN
+116 FIYAKKTVAYYDN

-205 ETLVT
+205 ETLVACQDD
-210 VVYGLSKST
+210 
-219 RQAQRIRQSCHASGI
+219 R
-234 RKRSRFIC
+234 
-242 IHALWMDLNS
+242 
-252 EKSFRMRV
+252 
-260 EKTKCSQAPMTLK
+260 TLK
-273 MRSLAK
+273 D
-279 ETLIIERKE
+279 TLMPIVTKLT
-288 AENDKRIAILFKEL
+288 DVRIVNNE
-302 ACLFELESAAMP
+302 
-314 KLRTIKG
+314 IKG
-321 ALKEI
+321 MLSSARIEYYMMAGMVVGNIPLLYFLNKDWFNALMFTTLGKLVLAI
-326 KATDPESVMTDYKIR
+326 CGLV
-341 WLIKSGRLRS
+341 
-351 YAVGTREII
+351 II
-360 VMESFDDEN
+360 VTAVLMLRFTKQIEY
-369 LLTQESREGCNIT
+369 R
-382 QGIKLS
+382 K
-388 EQYGELLSKTTQS
+388 
-401 YTCTRRR
+401 